1 MPEDAEKAD
10 AGEGWEPGLG
20 QSVPTGMGT
29 GTRDVGRKDQTMP
42 EGMNVE
48 IAHKLS
54 ENESP
59 TDHHKRWHEL
69 LELAEVLILAVVA
82 VTTAWTGLQA
92 AKWDSHASLLYGQAS
107 TDRFQAD
114 AASTLAGLQLSAD
127 ASMFTGWLQARA
139 SGNRQLQD
147 IYVRRFT
154 PDYRA
159 AYEAWLKTDP
169 FTNPTAPPG
178 PAGMPS
184 YHNPNQDA
192 ADRLNAQ
199 AAATFEHGTEARETA
214 DRYVRNTVL
223 LAAVL
228 FLVAVAQRFT
238 ATPAR
243 IAVGVTAVGLLTFVV
258 VSLAQLPRL

>member
-1 MPEDAEKAD
+1 
-10 AGEGWEPGLG
+10 
-20 QSVPTGMGT
+20 
-29 GTRDVGRKDQTMP
+29 MP

-54 ENESP
+54 EHEEG
-59 TDHHKRWHEL
+59 TVHHKRWHEL
-69 LELAEVLILAVVA
+69 VEIVEVVILAVVA

-107 TDRFQAD
+107 TDRFKAD

-139 SGNRQLQD
+139 TGDHELQA

-159 AYEAWLKTDP
+159 AYQEWLKTDP
-169 FTNPTAPPG
+169 FNNPAAPPG
-178 PAGMPS
+178 PAAMPS
-184 YHNPNQDA
+184 YRNPNQEA
-192 ADRLNAQ
+192 ADRLNEQ
-199 AAATFEHGTEARETA
+199 AAATFEHGTEARENA

-228 FLVAVAQRFT
+228 FLVAVAQRFK
-238 ATPAR
+238 APPAR
-243 IAVGVTAVGLLTFVV
+243 VAVGVTAVGLLVFVV
-258 VSLAQLPRL
+258 ASLAQLPRL

>member
-1 MPEDAEKAD
+1 
-10 AGEGWEPGLG
+10 
-20 QSVPTGMGT
+20 
-29 GTRDVGRKDQTMP
+29 MP

-48 IAHKLS
+48 IAHKLT
-54 ENESP
+54 EHETGP
-59 TDHHKRWHEL
+59 VHHKRWHGL
-69 LELAEVLILAVVA
+69 LEIVEVVVLALVA

-107 TDRFQAD
+107 TARFQAD

-139 SGNRQLQD
+139 TGDHELQA

-169 FTNPTAPPG
+169 FANPAAPPG
-178 PAGMPS
+178 PAAMLS

-192 ADRLNAQ
+192 ANRLNAQ
-199 AAATFEHGTEARETA
+199 AAATFDHGTEARENA
-214 DRYVRNTVL
+214 DRYVRDTVL

-228 FLVAVAQRFT
+228 FLVAVAQRFN
-238 ATPAR
+238 AMLAR
-243 IAVGVTAVGLLTFVV
+243 VAVGVTAVGLLTFVI